1 MVAVGNDVQPL
12 PLFSASHL
20 MTPQVLLSR
29 FKLSSPTV
37 QIALCVTVVAVLT
50 VLRGIFAVTIDLRV
64 DEAYY
69 WTWSKENVISFL
81 DHPPLIAWFVRSG
94 TALFGDTNFG
104 VRAPALL
111 AMLVTQVLLADIVR
125 RVVRD
130 WRYVIA
136 AVLTMEAAP
145 DYGLKMANIAPDIA
159 LLPCE
164 FLMIWSLV
172 RLVQSNDQR
181 WWLPAG
187 LFGGLALTAKYAA
200 VLFIPAILA
209 FVLVPDWRRRQLASP
224 WFWMATALALA
235 VFSPVLLWNASHDW
249 VSFRFQLD
257 RHPQISGW
265 TARFLVDF
273 LGQQFVLVGFLLLP
287 IALIGTVMLAIR
299 GYRSRDPVSILLST
313 AVIFP
318 LAVFVMHGLS
328 ARVGDS
334 WPLFVWPI
342 AFACVAINL
351 KQWRQEAPDSRW
363 AQSGPAF
370 LAAAIVCGIA
380 FVATAHLYYIAGT
393 ANYLRN
399 DDPVGKEAGFAG
411 VVAVADSKRRE
422 VGGRWFVTSDYRIYS
437 MLRWHLRDAVPVV
450 QINER
455 LRYGGFRNPALDG
468 PVGLYVAPK
477 DNARAGVWRDR
488 GATLQPTGRADLSWR
503 GYVYDVYAL
512 WKVTGWKPVFSP
524 PSGDPLYEAHPN

>member
-1 MVAVGNDVQPL
+1 MMSSRHQL
-12 PLFSASHL
+12 LSASSL
-20 MTPQVLLSR
+20 MTPPVLSTR
-29 FKLSSPTV
+29 FKLSSPAV

-50 VLRGIFAVTIDLRV
+50 VLRGIFAATIDLRV

-81 DHPPLIAWFVRSG
+81 DHPPLIAWFVRAG
-94 TALFGDTNFG
+94 TALFGDSNFG

-111 AMLVTQVLLADIVR
+111 AMLVTQALLADIVW

-130 WRYVIA
+130 WRYVVA
-136 AVLTMEAAP
+136 AVLMTEAAP

-172 RLVQSNDQR
+172 RLAQSNDQR

-200 VLFIPAILA
+200 VLFVPAILA
-209 FVLVPDWRRRQLASP
+209 FVLVPDWRKRQLASP
-224 WFWMATALALA
+224 WFWIATALALA
-235 VFSPVLLWNASHDW
+235 VFSPVLIWNASHDW
-249 VSFRFQLD
+249 VSFKFQLD
-257 RHPQISGW
+257 RAPQISGW
-265 TARFLVDF
+265 SARFLADF

-318 LAVFVMHGLS
+318 LAVFVVHGLS

-351 KQWRQEAPDSRW
+351 KQWRQDAPHSRW
-363 AQSGPAF
+363 AQAGPAF
-370 LAAAIVCGIA
+370 LASAIVSGIA
-380 FVATAHLYYIAGT
+380 FVAAAHLYYIAGS
-393 ANYLRN
+393 ANYLRK

-411 VVAVADSKRRE
+411 VVSAADSKRKE
-422 VGGRWFVTSDYRIYS
+422 IGSHWFVTSDYRIYS

-455 LRYGGFRNPALDG
+455 IRYIGFRYPILDG
-468 PVGLYVAPK
+468 PAGLHVAPK
-477 DNARAGVWRDR
+477 ENARASVWRGT
-488 GATLQPTGRADLSWR
+488 GARLQTLGQADLAWR
-503 GYVYDVYAL
+503 GHVYDVYAL
-512 WKVTGWKPVFSP
+512 QKVTGWNPAPSP
-524 PSGDPLYEAHPN
+524 PSGDPLSEAHPN